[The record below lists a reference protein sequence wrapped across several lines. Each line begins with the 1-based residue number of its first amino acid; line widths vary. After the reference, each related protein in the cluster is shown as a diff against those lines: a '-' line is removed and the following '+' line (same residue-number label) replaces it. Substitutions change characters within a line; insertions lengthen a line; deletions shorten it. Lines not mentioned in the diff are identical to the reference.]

1 MIMYS
6 KQTTNMLNSTKR
18 TSPIQKDVSLARCG
32 TADIGIKHN
41 NYVKT
46 FFVHAGDSLK
56 SKELNDI
63 VSGVI
68 QESDIAKTHKLT
80 YTEFEHVV
88 SRAPDFVNLFHVT
101 I

>member
-1 MIMYS
+1 M
-6 KQTTNMLNSTKR
+6 
-18 TSPIQKDVSLARCG
+18 C
-32 TADIGIKHN
+32 
-41 NYVKT
+41 
-46 FFVHAGDSLK
+46 AGDSLK

-68 QESDIAKTHKLT
+68 QESDIARTHELT